1 MKIIYICLYNI
12 LSAPPRIVLIPPR
25 QTVRSGESPSIECR
39 TNGDEPMTIEWNAIG
54 RSLPYSVTHNRG
66 LLQFHGITY
75 SDAGKYVCKAT
86 NDAGTAEAVAE
97 VLVNGM

>member
-1 MKIIYICLYNI
+1 
-12 LSAPPRIVLIPPR
+12 
-25 QTVRSGESPSIECR
+25 
-39 TNGDEPMTIEWNAIG
+39 MTIEWAPIG
-54 RSLPYSVTHNRG
+54 RSLPYSVTHDRG

-86 NDAGTAEAVAE
+86 NRAGTAEAVAE